1 MSSRPS
7 LKNWTAGPFGWRDL
21 LFTWYFYRNV
31 VYNTIPL
38 NIIRTSIKWSII
50 RTSKSDP
57 GMMCSIDKTTF
68 FCWISKFLEAPPDM
82 QVITVFSP
90 SGLNL
95 WFLPVSLK
103 VLQFENLD
111 FRNGMFSL
119 IDWEFTKYVVPVV
132 ISLFADLNNFLG
144 VRICSEKGLC
154 KLAGS
159 VNLFKV
165 PATHK

>member
-1 MSSRPS
+1 MSSRPN
-7 LKNWTAGPFGWRDL
+7 LKNWTAGAFGWRN
-21 LFTWYFYRNV
+21 LFFTSYFYRNV

-38 NIIRTSIKWSII
+38 NIRTSIKWSII

-57 GMMCSIDKTTF
+57 SMMCSIDKTTS
-68 FCWISKFLEAPPDM
+68 FCWISKFLEAPPDT
-82 QVITVFSP
+82 QVITVISP
-90 SGLNL
+90 SGLNS
-95 WFLPVSLK
+95 WFFPVSLK

-119 IDWEFTKYVVPVV
+119 IDWEFTKYAVALV
-132 ISLFADLNNFLG
+132 ISIFADPNNFLG
-144 VRICSEKGLC
+144 VRICSENGLC

-159 VNLFKV
+159 VNRFKT

>member
-1 MSSRPS
+1 MSSRPN
-7 LKNWTAGPFGWRDL
+7 LKNWTAGAFGWRN
-21 LFTWYFYRNV
+21 LFFTSYFYRNV

-57 GMMCSIDKTTF
+57 GMMCSIDKTTS
-68 FCWISKFLEAPPDM
+68 FCWISKFLEAPPDT
-82 QVITVFSP
+82 QVITVISP
-90 SGLNL
+90 SGLNS
-95 WFLPVSLK
+95 WFFPVSLK

-119 IDWEFTKYVVPVV
+119 IDWEFTKYAVALV
-132 ISLFADLNNFLG
+132 ISIFADPNNFLG
-144 VRICSEKGLC
+144 VRICSENGLC

-159 VNLFKV
+159 VNRFKT